1 MEHAE
6 ALEQIEIAAVEPD
19 GLDRL
24 MAGDTPDAA
33 ALAGHLAG
41 CPDCAAELTRIQRM
55 ATIAR
60 EAIQAQPDPEL
71 RARTLAFVRAVG
83 RQRGEVGMAGDVGM
97 AAGARA
103 GAPITDVR
111 PTVAATSPVM
121 QAPGTGEPAVVA
133 GARPTA
139 VQRPAADRRL
149 PRRWTRLAA
158 AAAAVVIVAAGAGAG
173 AGYLAGAGSRDRT
186 IADRDAEITILS
198 DTATTA
204 ARIHG
209 QADARRVPL
218 TATAAAPGASGSIV
232 LSATDG
238 ELVAIATSLPPLTG
252 GQQYGC
258 WVEEGGQ
265 RTRLGRMYWAGS
277 VWTWAGPVDGLGDVP
292 QGAVFGVSAGPAG
305 GSLDSNPVLTGSL

>member
-41 CPDCAAELTRIQRM
+41 CPDCAAELTRIQRT
-55 ATIAR
+55 ATLAR
-60 EAIQAQPDPEL
+60 EAIQAEPAPEL

-83 RQRGEVGMAGDVGM
+83 RQRGEAGMSSEVVM
-97 AAGARA
+97 AEARA
-103 GAPITDVR
+103 GSPVTDVR
-111 PTVAATSPVM
+111 PAVAATRPDT
-121 QAPGTGEPAVVA
+121 QAPDPGEPAVVV
-133 GARPTA
+133 GAHSTA
-139 VQRPAADRRL
+139 VLRPAADRRL
-149 PRRWTRLAA
+149 PRRWTWLAA
-158 AAAAVVIVAAGAGAG
+158 AAAVVVIVAAGAGAG
-173 AGYLAGAGSRDRT
+173 YLAGAASQSRA
-186 IADRDAEITILS
+186 IADRDAEIAILG

-218 TATAAAPGASGSIV
+218 TATAAAPGATGSIV

-238 ELVAIATSLPPLTG
+238 ELVAIATSLPPLDD

-258 WVEEGGQ
+258 WVEAGGQ
-265 RTRLGRMYWAGS
+265 RTRLGRMYWAGG

-305 GSLDSNPVLTGSL
+305 GALDGTPVLTGSL